1 MRLVNDLITRVA
13 ATNATVLISGESG
26 TGKELV
32 ARAIHYGSAR
42 AASPFV
48 PVNCAGI
55 PEGLVESEL
64 FGHVKGA
71 FTSATTNRSGLFVAA
86 DGGTIFLDE
95 VGELAAATQAKLL
108 RVLQEGEVQ
117 VVGAGKKRTVDV
129 RVIAATNKDLAA
141 MIAQGSFREDLF
153 YRLHVIAIDLP
164 PLRDRDDDVL
174 LLARHFLKRFSE
186 DMGRPA
192 PRLTNRAID
201 ALRVYSW
208 PGNVREL
215 QNVLQR
221 LVVMTDGDE
230 LDVTAMPVAMRFSL
244 PRGNKLG
251 CTLAEVEREH
261 IEAVLASVGGNKTR
275 AAEILGINRKSLREK
290 LKSADR
296 HPPE

>member
-1 MRLVNDLITRVA
+1 
-13 ATNATVLISGESG
+13 
-26 TGKELV
+26 
-32 ARAIHYGSAR
+32 
-42 AASPFV
+42 V

-95 VGELAAATQAKLL
+95 IGELAASTQAKLL

-117 VVGAGKKRTVDV
+117 MVGAERQRTVDV
-129 RVIAATNKDLAA
+129 RVVAATNKDLAA
-141 MIAQGSFREDLF
+141 MVAHGTFREDLF
-153 YRLHVIAIDLP
+153 YRLHVITIDLP
-164 PLRDRDDDVL
+164 ALRDRDDDVL
-174 LLARHFLKRFSE
+174 LLTQHFLKRFS
-186 DMGRPA
+186 DQARRPA
-192 PRLTNRAID
+192 PRLTDRAIEG
-201 ALRVYSW
+201 LREYSW

-230 LDVTAMPVAMRFSL
+230 LDVTALPIPMRFSL
-244 PRGNKLG
+244 PRERKLNR
-251 CTLAEVEREH
+251 TLAEVEQEH

-290 LKSADR
+290 LKPGDR
-296 HPPE
+296 RLPE